1 LGAGKGRLIR
11 QLLTESIL
19 LGVAGGGLGLLLAV
33 WATRVAL
40 QHLPVTLP
48 RAAGVGLDARVL
60 LFTIAI
66 SVGVGIVFGLVPALK
81 SLKPV
86 LQVTLSESGRGG
98 SGRRH
103 RTQSIFVVVEM
114 ALALVLLAGAGL
126 MVRTLA
132 QLWSQYP
139 GFNPRNVL
147 TFNLSP
153 PPSLMNSNAETV
165 RAFSRELDR
174 RIAATLGVQAVSM
187 TWAALPMS
195 GDDEDVFWLDGHAKP
210 ASQNEMNWAVK
221 YVVDPDYLKVMQI
234 RLRRGR
240 FFTLQDNEHAPS
252 VAVIDETLARK
263 YFGSDDPIGKRIRLK
278 ENENLDDG
286 TTEIVGVVDHVN
298 QWGLASDA
306 QNLQAQIYLPAMQM
320 PDGFTVLVSYGT
332 SAVVRYAGSASGII
346 DSIRNTSRQMNSEQV
361 VYGEQTMDEII
372 SDSIS
377 DRKFSMVLLGTFAA
391 LALLLSSIGIYGVI
405 SYLVG
410 ERRHEIGIR
419 MALGAQRK
427 DVLTLVLSEGVRLT
441 LLGAA
446 IGIAAALG
454 LSRLMAGMLYGV
466 SATDPLTFAAVPIVL
481 LGVAMLA
488 CYIPA
493 RRAMRVDPMTALR
506 YE

>member
-1 LGAGKGRLIR
+1 
-11 QLLTESIL
+11 
-19 LGVAGGGLGLLLAV
+19 
-33 WATRVAL
+33 
-40 QHLPVTLP
+40 
-48 RAAGVGLDARVL
+48 
-60 LFTIAI
+60 
-66 SVGVGIVFGLVPALK
+66 
-81 SLKPV
+81 
-86 LQVTLSESGRGG
+86 
-98 SGRRH
+98 
-103 RTQSIFVVVEM
+103 
-114 ALALVLLAGAGL
+114 
-126 MVRTLA
+126 
-132 QLWSQYP
+132 
-139 GFNPRNVL
+139 
-147 TFNLSP
+147 
-153 PPSLMNSNAETV
+153 
-165 RAFSRELDR
+165 
-174 RIAATLGVQAVSM
+174 
-187 TWAALPMS
+187 MS
-195 GDDEDVFWLDGHAKP
+195 GDDEDVFWLDGHPKP
-210 ASQNEMNWAVK
+210 ASQNDMNWAVK

-240 FFTLQDNEHAPS
+240 FFTPQDNEHAPS
-252 VAVIDETLARK
+252 VAVIDDTLARK
-263 YFGSDDPIGKRIRLK
+263 YFGSGDPIGKRIRLK
-278 ENENLDDG
+278 ENEEMDDG

-320 PDGFTVLVSYGT
+320 SDGFTVLVSNGT
-332 SAVVRYAGSASGII
+332 SAVVRYAGSAPGII
-346 DSIRNTSRQMNSEQV
+346 DSIRDTSRKMNSEQV

-405 SYLVG
+405 SYLIG
-410 ERRHEIGIR
+410 ERTHEIGIR

-427 DVLTLVLSEGVRLT
+427 DVLTLVLGEGMKLVLV
-441 LLGAA
+441 GAA